1 MTLREKVARA
11 LAIED
16 DEEFGEHSWDAYLP
30 MADAAIAVCQEHF
43 AGIFEANELPVNVC
57 PCDLG
62 GLRAELSLIASAI
75 REGA

>member
-30 MADAAIAVCQEHF
+30 MADAAIAVCREHF
-43 AGIFEANELPVNVC
+43 AALADADNRHGYEPYEAVDRIVKT
-57 PCDLG
+57 
-62 GLRAELSLIASAI
+62 I
-75 REGA
+75 RTDGK